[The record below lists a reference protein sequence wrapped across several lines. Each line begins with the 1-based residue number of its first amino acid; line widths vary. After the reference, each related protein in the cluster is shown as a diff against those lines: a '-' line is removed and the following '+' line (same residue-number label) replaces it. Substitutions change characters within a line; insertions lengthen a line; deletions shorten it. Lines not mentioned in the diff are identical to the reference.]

1 MTDIEIMQDCEVDD
15 DGDVGGWLDVF
26 WCEGHG
32 HDAGD
37 FVQSVVDHCLEWGHD
52 IPKIPSDA
60 VVAEVWQHD
69 RKVGD
74 SVIFERRSNLD
85 GVRLADWRPVTV
97 LDCERRFFGGS
108 SCSVTNCTRP
118 VMSAQGFPI
127 VWEPDGEYLALDVR
141 LCAEHRRQI
150 PDQCYRL
157 RFIPVGATIVL
168 KADQ

>member
-1 MTDIEIMQDCEVDD
+1 MIAVEIMQDCEVDD
-15 DGDVGGWLDVF
+15 DGDIGGWLDVF
-26 WCEGHG
+26 WAEGHG

-85 GVRLADWRPVTV
+85 GVRLAAWRPVTV

-150 PDQCYRL
+150 PDQRYRL

>member
-1 MTDIEIMQDCEVDD
+1 MSDIEIMQDCEVDD

-32 HDAGD
+32 HDAGK
-37 FVQSVVDHCLEWGHD
+37 FIRAVVDHCLDWGHD
-52 IPKIPSDA
+52 IPKVPKGLEPVEMWHHDRTVGDA
-60 VVAEVWQHD
+60 VIHQRRTD
-69 RKVGD
+69 R
-74 SVIFERRSNLD
+74 E

-127 VWEPDGEYLALDVR
+127 VWEPDGEYLALEMR
-141 LCAEHRRQI
+141 LCDEHRRQV
-150 PDQCYRL
+150 PEKSYRL
-157 RFIPVGATIVL
+157 RFIPVGATIML
-168 KADQ
+168 DGER

>member
-1 MTDIEIMQDCEVDD
+1 MSGVEIMQDCEVDD

-32 HDAGD
+32 HDAET
-37 FVQSVVDHCLEWGHD
+37 FILAVVDHCLEWGHD

-85 GVRLADWRPVTV
+85 GVRLAAWRPVTV

-108 SCSVTNCTRP
+108 SCSVAACTRP
-118 VMSAQGFPI
+118 VRSSQAVPV
-127 VWEPDGEYLALDVR
+127 VWEPDGEYLALEMR
-141 LCAEHRRQI
+141 LCDEHRRQV
-150 PDQCYRL
+150 PEKSYRL
-157 RFIPVGATIVL
+157 RFIPVGATIML
-168 KADQ
+168 DGDR